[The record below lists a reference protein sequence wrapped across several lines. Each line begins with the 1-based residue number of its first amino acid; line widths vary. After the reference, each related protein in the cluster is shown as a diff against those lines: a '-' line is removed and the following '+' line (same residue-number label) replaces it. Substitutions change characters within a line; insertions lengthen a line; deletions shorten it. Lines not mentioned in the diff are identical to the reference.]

1 MSEPLLRLRLS
12 AGYGKATVLDNLALD
27 VEAGECLGLAGASG
41 AGKSTL
47 VLALLGLLPWRRGW
61 ARGEVML
68 QGRNLLA
75 LNERE
80 ARSVRGREVALVPQ
94 SPLSALNPA
103 LSLHRQLREAWKAHD
118 GNQAAFP
125 HRVSELMRRVQLPDD
140 EAFLA
145 RKPGEISVGQ
155 AQRLVLAMALL
166 HRPAVLIAD
175 EPTSALD
182 PSTQREVLALLRS
195 IQQQDGTT
203 LLYISH
209 DIVSILQLCGR
220 IAVLQSGR
228 VAATLPVRELGG
240 HRVPEPLQVLLAN
253 LPVPVGVMLEHLKA
267 FPSNEMSDFDASST
281 TLVVPTYPQ
290 VPSLTVD
297 KFR

>member
-12 AGYGKATVLDNLALD
+12 AGYGKTTVLDELALD
-27 VEAGECLGLAGASG
+27 VEASECVGLAGASG

-61 ARGEVML
+61 ARGKVML
-68 QGRNLLA
+68 QGRNLLT

-80 ARSVRGREVALVPQ
+80 ARRVRGKEIALVPQ

-103 LSLHRQLREAWKAHD
+103 LSLRTQMKEAWKAHD
-118 GNQAAFP
+118 GNAAAFS
-125 HRVSELMRRVQLPDD
+125 HRVSELMRKVQLPGD

-145 RKPGEISVGQ
+145 RRPGEISVGQ

-182 PSTQREVLALLRS
+182 PATQREVLALLRS
-195 IQQQDGTT
+195 IQREDGTT

-220 IAVLQSGR
+220 VAVLQRGSI
-228 VAATLPVRELGG
+228 AAQSPVRELGAAG
-240 HRVPEPLQVLLAN
+240 VPAALQSLLAT
-253 LPVPVGVMLEHLKA
+253 LPVPAAVMLEHLEA
-267 FPSNEMSDFDASST
+267 ASRRLHEPKVDGIT
-281 TLVVPTYPQ
+281 TFVVT
-290 VPSLTVD
+290 T
-297 KFR
+297 